1 MIDAGPAAQLA
12 VQRSGQL
19 DWLLRASGDPEQPCQ
34 LWRLSAEGHRPQ
46 GDGWEAELADL
57 APAGSWLGAE
67 ASGQP
72 RLLPPPAPGA
82 FRAAADDPRADAR
95 DGALTSLEP
104 AALTALLWHPRTGSL
119 FAGSAAGLEELGDG
133 CRRSLHAAPVV
144 AMTLSTDLRRIY
156 HLSAAGEL
164 FMTAAVPETSAELAG
179 GAPERL
185 LGGLDRFGAVSGLAL
200 GPAGLV
206 LVAERAV
213 IGINIRS
220 RSWAPILDE
229 LAAHP
234 AVAALVAPSVA
245 VDHRRNIYLADASA
259 VVRLGS
265 DNSAPRRLVER
276 PQLAPY
282 C

>member
-1 MIDAGPAAQLA
+1 MIGAGPAAQLA
-12 VQRSGQL
+12 VQRNGQL

-34 LWRLSAEGHRPQ
+34 LWRVSPLDE
-46 GDGWEAELADL
+46 GWETQLADL
-57 APAGSWLGAE
+57 APAGSWLSAE

-72 RLLPPPAPGA
+72 RLLPPPALGA
-82 FRAAADDPRADAR
+82 FRAAGDDAGSDPRDDAR
-95 DGALTSLEP
+95 ASLDP
-104 AALTALLWHPRTGSL
+104 AALTALIWHPRTGSL
-119 FAGSAAGLEELGDG
+119 FAGSAAGLAELGDG
-133 CRRSLHAAPVV
+133 CHRALHAAPVV

-164 FMTAAVPETSAELAG
+164 FMTAAVSETSAELAG
-179 GAPERL
+179 GAPELL

-206 LVAERAV
+206 MVAERAL
-213 IGINIRS
+213 IGVNIRS
-220 RSWAPILDE
+220 RSWAPILDK

-234 AVAALVAPSVA
+234 VVAALVAPSVA

-276 PQLAPY
+276 PPLAPY

>member
-1 MIDAGPAAQLA
+1 MIVAGPAAQLA
-12 VQRSGQL
+12 VQRNGQL

-34 LWRLSAEGHRPQ
+34 LWRLSPEG
-46 GDGWEAELADL
+46 DAWEAELADL

-72 RLLPPPAPGA
+72 RLLPPPAPA
-82 FRAAADDPRADAR
+82 SFRAAGDDAR
-95 DGALTSLEP
+95 DA

-133 CRRSLHAAPVV
+133 CRRSLHGAPVV

-179 GAPERL
+179 DAPELL

-206 LVAERAV
+206 MVAERAI

-229 LAAHP
+229 LAAQP

-265 DNSAPRRLVER
+265 DSSAPRRLAER
-276 PQLAPY
+276 PPPAPY